1 MKDTALKDGIRA
13 CLSLPARL
21 WRLLQEKYRS
31 RPDSYLIFCFLL
43 PFFLMLL
50 IYAVMGTWPFGRS
63 SVLVLDLN
71 GQYVYFFE
79 ALRDFVWGDTS
90 LLYSFSRSLGGEFM
104 GMYAYYLASPLSYI
118 VALFPKNGI
127 LDAIFLMLLIKQGLS
142 GLSFGW
148 FLRKTARLSPVTTV
162 IFSTVYSMSAYGV
175 VMQHNTMWTDN
186 VILLPLV
193 ALGIRA
199 LVTEG
204 RYKLYTFSLILAL
217 MSNYYIGYMTCI
229 FCVLYFFYVHLSL
242 NKNERNPR
250 GHRFHF
256 LRSGI
261 RFGVF
266 SLISGAI
273 SMLIVIPAVYSLTF
287 GKSTFSSPTYEFTS
301 KLDLFDILTKFFFGA
316 YDTVRP
322 EGLPFVY
329 CGVITLLLIPFYFI
343 SRRSTVR
350 EKGANTLL
358 CLLLIFSFSI
368 QVIDMIWHGGQA
380 PNWLNYRY
388 SYMLSFLMVG
398 MAAKGFEDLRAHK
411 ARFVLYAAAPLLL
424 VLILAEHF
432 GYTHLDSIFMP
443 IGLNLI
449 CIGIY
454 VIALSLFI
462 LRRDCTKRYASLCM
476 LVLISLE
483 MFLGGLLNIIQ
494 LHLDVVISSRD
505 SYYQFKER
513 WEGAIEAAD
522 EMEDSPFYRMEK
534 LIYRRVND
542 PYMLDYR
549 GVSGST
555 STLNRDTIAFLNAM
569 GYSSASHASCYTGT
583 NPFVDSF
590 LSISY
595 VAGEAATVFPENYEE
610 IYNNGDVVTYH
621 NPSALP
627 IAFGVANTVNGI
639 TFHHYEL
646 DKDGKRVDPD
656 DQREI
661 HNEISPFLRMNA
673 LASAL
678 LGEKVQLFSPVS
690 YRYRGEN
697 VIHLSAS
704 THYSKISEGA
714 EAYVNFTVNAPEGQE
729 LFAYFPTDTY
739 TGADYYLNG
748 TKIGRHFVYEQSGYL
763 CLGSYDAEETCTLS
777 FRLEKD
783 GIHIKRNVDY
793 FYTMDRAIYE
803 RLIATLS
810 AGGYRVSECTEDRF
824 SGTITVN
831 EGFETVL
838 TTIPY
843 DKGWKITVDGEEIEG
858 YETLDALLAFD
869 LPAGEH
875 TLTLRYMPDEY
886 ILAFSI
892 FLTGTAILA
901 AVLLG
906 DYLLHHRRNKG
917 SAKDADRKDDPLCS
931 IISEEN

>member
-1 MKDTALKDGIRA
+1 MKRASLRAFADTFR
-13 CLSLPARL
+13 SLPGRL
-21 WRLLQEKYRS
+21 WRFAQEKYRS
-31 RPDSYLIFCFLL
+31 QPASYLLFCFLL
-43 PFFLMLL
+43 PFFLMLA
-50 IYAVMGTWPFGRS
+50 IYAVMGTWPFGRG

-79 ALRDFVWGDTS
+79 ALRDFVWGDSS

-118 VALFPKNGI
+118 VALFPKDGI
-127 LDAIFLMLLIKQGLS
+127 LDALFLMLLLKQGLS

-148 FLRKTARLSPVTTV
+148 FLRKTTRLSPITTI
-162 IFSTVYSMSAYGV
+162 IFSAVYSMSAYGV

-186 VILLPLV
+186 VILLPLI

-204 RYKLYTFSLILAL
+204 KYKLYTFSLILAL

-242 NKNERNPR
+242 GRDEKNPR
-250 GHRFHF
+250 GLRLPF
-256 LRSGI
+256 LRSGM
-261 RFGVF
+261 RFATF
-266 SLISGAI
+266 SLIAGAI
-273 SMLIVIPAVYSLTF
+273 SMLIVIPAVYSLSF
-287 GKSTFSSPTYEFTS
+287 GKNTFSNPTYEFAS
-301 KLDLFDILTKFFFGA
+301 KINIFDILTKFFFGA

-329 CGVITLLLIPFYFI
+329 CGVVSLLLIPFYFI
-343 SRRSTVR
+343 SRRFTVR
-350 EKGANTLL
+350 EKGANALL
-358 CLLLIFSFSI
+358 CLVLLFSFSI
-368 QVIDMIWHGGQA
+368 QVIDMMWHGGQA

-388 SYMLSFLMVG
+388 SYMLAFLMVG

-424 VLILAEHF
+424 ILFLAEHF
-432 GYTHLDSIFMP
+432 GYSHLESIFMP
-443 IGLNLI
+443 IGLNLL

-483 MFLGGLLNIIQ
+483 MFLGGLLNTVQ
-494 LHLDVVISSRD
+494 LHLDVVFSSRD
-505 SYYQFKER
+505 SYYDFKNR
-513 WEGAIEAAD
+513 WEGAISAAK
-522 EMEDSPFYRMEK
+522 EREDAPFYRMEK
-534 LIYRRVND
+534 LVYRRVND

-555 STLNRDTIAFLNAM
+555 STLNRDTIAFLNSM
-569 GYSSASHASCYTGT
+569 GYSAASHASCYTGT

-595 VAGEAATVFPENYEE
+595 VAGEAATVFPEGYEE
-610 IYNNGDVVTYH
+610 IYNNGDVVTYR
-621 NPSALP
+621 NPDALP
-627 IAFGVANTVNGI
+627 IAFGVADTVNGI
-639 TFHHYEL
+639 TLRYYEV
-646 DKDGKRVDPD
+646 DKDGNRVDPD

-661 HNEISPFLRMNA
+661 HAVVSPFLRMNA

-678 LGEKVQLFSPVS
+678 LGEEVQLFSPVT

-704 THYSKISEGA
+704 THYSKMNEGA

-748 TKIGRHFVYEQSGYL
+748 NKIGRHFVREQSGYL
-763 CLGSYDAEETCTLS
+763 CLGSYSADETCTLS

-783 GIHIKRNVDY
+783 GIHIKRNTDY
-793 FYTMDRAIYE
+793 FYTMDRAVYR
-803 RLIATLS
+803 RLIDTLS
-810 AGGYRVSECTEDRF
+810 AGGYRVTEGTEDRF
-824 SGTITVN
+824 SGTITVQ

-843 DKGWKITVDGEEIEG
+843 DKGWRITVDGKEIEG

-869 LPAGEH
+869 LAPGEH

-886 ILAFSI
+886 ILAFYI
-892 FLTGTAILA
+892 FLAGTAILA
-901 AVLLG
+901 SILLG
-906 DYLLHHRRNKG
+906 EYLLRRHRNKV
-917 SAKDADRKDDPLCS
+917 SAKTADGKDTHICS
-931 IISEEN
+931 TTSEEN